1 MIKALLSYL
10 SPLGTI
16 YRARAPQ
23 NARPPYQVLTIV
35 SEAPDQ
41 DELCASG
48 MTLFTVQLDIYAA
61 SYAEADPLKAAAVA
75 MLNRPGDVF
84 DLGSWHVANMRLTA
98 ADDTTEL
105 EYAGS
110 DATLTRVTLEAEIH
124 AEEME

>member
-61 SYAEADPLKAAAVA
+61 NAAEADPLKAAAVA
-75 MLNRPGDVF
+75 MLNRPGDTF
-84 DLGSWHVANMRLTA
+84 DLGSWHVANLRLTSA
-98 ADDTTEL
+98 EDNTEL
-105 EYAGS
+105 EYTGS

>member
-1 MIKALLSYL
+1 MIKELISYL
-10 SPLGTI
+10 APLGTI

-41 DELCASG
+41 DEVCATG
-48 MTLFTVQLDIYAA
+48 ATMFTVQLDIYAK

-84 DLGSWHVANMRLTA
+84 TLGGWLIGNMRLTSV
-98 ADDTTEL
+98 DDLTEL
-105 EYAGS
+105 EYTGS
-110 DATLTRVTLEAEIH
+110 DATLTRVTLTAEIH
-124 AEEME
+124 AEME